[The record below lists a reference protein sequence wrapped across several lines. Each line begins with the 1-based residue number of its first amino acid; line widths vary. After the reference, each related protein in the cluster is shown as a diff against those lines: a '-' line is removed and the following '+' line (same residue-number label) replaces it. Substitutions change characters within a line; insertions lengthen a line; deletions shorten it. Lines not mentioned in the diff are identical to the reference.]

1 MTPLW
6 CKSNYSF
13 LEGASFPEELVQAA
27 KDEGFAAIAIT
38 DRDGVYGV
46 VRAHQRALEIGMKLL
61 IGSEVTLDDGATVV
75 LIAMSRRGYANL
87 CQLITTGRMRCE
99 KGRSAVTRAEV
110 CAHADE
116 LIALTQHAEDVRAF
130 REAFGDRLYA
140 LLARHFR
147 DDERTH
153 EVRLRGLG
161 VPVVAAPEILY
172 HEPGRRR
179 LQDVVTCLR
188 HQTTLSEAGRLLK
201 PNDAYGLVAQR
212 DFERRYADCREA
224 LELTDVIAAR
234 CNFSMGE
241 LRYVYPGER
250 LPDGMTPQQWL
261 EKLTFEGAAER
272 GVMNEKMTVQLRKEL
287 QLIEELDYGGYFLT
301 MRELVQF
308 CRSRGILC
316 QGRGSAASSAVC
328 FCLGITAVDPVKMD
342 FLFERFLSRERAE
355 PPDIDLDIEHERR
368 EEVIQHLFERHGRT
382 HAAMVA
388 NVVSFR
394 GRSAAREVG
403 KALGVAETELDRYAK
418 LIQHFDEPGE
428 GLMHE
433 VGLDANSTT
442 VKLLSELCDELR
454 GFPRH
459 LSIHPGGFVLGS
471 DPLATLVPIENA
483 TMEGRTVIQWN
494 KDDLETLGLFKVDLL
509 ALGALTHLH
518 RVFDLLKT
526 HRDVDLTLAKIPEGD
541 PETYDAICKADTI
554 GVFQIE
560 SRAQMS
566 MLPRLKPRN
575 YYDIVIQVSIV
586 RPGPI
591 SGGMVHPY
599 LRRRNKQESIDYPHP
614 SLIPVLERTLGV
626 PLFQEQ
632 VMRLAIVGAGYTPG
646 QADQLRRDMAA
657 WRRNGKLEGHRD
669 RLIEGMTR
677 RGISRE
683 FAERVFQQIR
693 GFGEY
698 GFPESHAASFALISY
713 AGAYL
718 KAHYPAEFLC
728 GILNSLPMGFYSA
741 STLIED
747 SKRHGVEV
755 RPIDITKSE
764 WLCTLEPNG
773 KEFAVRMGMRFVKG
787 LSEPMSAQ
795 IREAREKASI
805 EGLSR
810 SGVDERSLRLL
821 AEAGAL
827 EPIEKSRRAALWKAR
842 GADAMPLAL
851 DEPEQLSF
859 TELTPGQ
866 SVSWDYERT
875 SHSTRGHPVA
885 AHRAELR
892 RRGWLNSDE
901 VKALKH
907 NTYARVAGAV
917 IGRQRPATASGVV
930 FMTLED
936 ETGLTNLVVWRD
948 VFDQH
953 LTIIRTRSFLG
964 VEGRVQFQDNV
975 LHVIAESFADPLGP
989 EARLP
994 IGSRDFH

>member
-1 MTPLW
+1 VTPLW

-13 LEGASFPEELVQAA
+13 LEGASFPEELVQTAH
-27 KDEGFAAIAIT
+27 DLGFKAVAIT

-46 VRAHQRALEIGMKLL
+46 VRAHQRALELGIKLI

-75 LIAMSRRGYANL
+75 LLAMSRRGYANL
-87 CQLITTGRMRCE
+87 CQLVTIGRRRCE
-99 KGRSAVTRAEV
+99 KGRSAVTREEV
-110 CAHADE
+110 CAHAED
-116 LIALTQHAEDVRAF
+116 LIALTSHAADANAF
-130 REAFGDRLYA
+130 CVAFGDRLYA

-147 DDERTH
+147 DDERAH
-153 EVRLRGLG
+153 ETRLREAG
-161 VPVVAAPEILY
+161 VPLVAAPEFLY
-172 HEPGRRR
+172 HAPDRRR
-179 LQDVVTCLR
+179 LQDIVTCLR

-201 PNDAYGLVAQR
+201 PNDAYGLV
-212 DFERRYADCREA
+212 DFASRYADCPEA
-224 LELTDVIAAR
+224 VALTDVIAAR
-234 CNFSMGE
+234 CNFSMAE

-261 EKLTFEGAAER
+261 EKLTFEGAGHR
-272 GVMNEKMTVQLRKEL
+272 GVMNEKMVLQLRKEL

-301 MRELVQF
+301 MRELVKF
-308 CRSRGILC
+308 CESRGILC

-403 KALGVAETELDRYAK
+403 KALGVAETELDRYSK

-433 VGLDANSTT
+433 VGLDANSHT
-442 VKLLSELCDELR
+442 VKLLAELCDQLR

-471 DPLATLVPIENA
+471 EPLATLVPIENA

-494 KDDLETLGLFKVDLL
+494 KDDLEALGLFKVDLL

-518 RVFDLLKT
+518 RVFDLLQK
-526 HRDVDLTLAKIPEGD
+526 HRQKKLTLAEIPSD
-541 PETYDAICKADTI
+541 DALTYDAICKADTI

-566 MLPRLKPRN
+566 MLPRLRPKN

-599 LRRRNKQESIDYPHP
+599 LRRRQGLEKITYPHP
-614 SLIPVLERTLGV
+614 SLEPILKRTFGV

-632 VMRLAIVGAGYTPG
+632 VMRLAMVGAGYTPG
-646 QADQLRRDMAA
+646 EADQLRRDMAA
-657 WRRNGKLEGHRD
+657 WRRNGKLEGHHSR
-669 RLIEGMTR
+669 IVEGMVK
-677 RGISRE
+677 RGIERE

-755 RPIDITKSE
+755 RPIDVTKSE

-773 KEFAVRMGMRFVKG
+773 NDFAVRMGMRFVKG
-787 LSEPMSAQ
+787 LSEPMSVQ

-810 SGVDERSLRLL
+810 SGVDARSLRLL

-827 EPIEKSRRAALWKAR
+827 DPLEKSRRAALWKAR

-866 SVSWDYERT
+866 QVSWDYERS

-885 AHRAELR
+885 AYRGELR

-907 NTYARVAGAV
+907 NAYARVAGAV

-948 VFDQH
+948 VFDEFM
-953 LTIIRTRSFLG
+953 TIIRTRTFLG
-964 VEGRVQFQDNV
+964 VEGRVQLQDNV
-975 LHVIAESFADPLGP
+975 LHVLAERFFDPLGP
-989 EARLP
+989 ESSLP